1 MILHL
6 VVAAAMAV
14 ATTRAWPISPLGD
27 YLRGEIENQNVTCG
41 DDVKFWVHEDSI
53 KLTFLGSNNHLGIPA
68 SCSVNI
74 RIDVNDLGLE
84 KYGLRFK
91 GIYDFRDELN
101 SNDECSSS
109 SLTITDMDDEQD
121 ETGSKQSTCG
131 HGEVSYHTSQDSTNV
146 QFKTGPQGAT
156 GLGFSLLVE
165 PHYLCGGHITTST
178 RISSPD
184 YPDPYPIDIGCFWF
198 IQGEEI
204 TLRFLDFDLN
214 PKKCNDL
221 VEIQSL
227 QGESDV
233 FCGSNMNNKA
243 KTYNGPIYLKFRST
257 KRRVNL
263 NKGFNCKV
271 IIKSSKKSL
280 PNMLAKFYE
289 E

>member
-41 DDVKFWVHEDSI
+41 DDVKFWVHKDSI
-53 KLTFLGSNNHLGIPA
+53 KLNFLGSTSHLGIPP
-68 SCSVNI
+68 SCSVKI
-74 RIDVNDLGLE
+74 RIDVDDLSLE
-84 KYGLRFK
+84 KYGLRFT
-91 GIYDFRDELN
+91 GVFDFKDQLN
-101 SNDECSSS
+101 VNEECSSS

-121 ETGSKQSTCG
+121 ETGTKTVTCG
-131 HGEVSYHTSQDSTNV
+131 HGEVTYHTSQDSTNV
-146 QFKTGPQGAT
+146 QFVTGPQGAT

-165 PHYLCGGHITTST
+165 PHYLCGGRVTTST
-178 RISSPD
+178 TISSPD
-184 YPDPYPIDIGCFWF
+184 YPKPYPIDIGCFWF

-204 TLRFLDFDLN
+204 TLRFLDFDLY

-221 VEIQSL
+221 LEIQTL
-227 QGESDV
+227 QGERDV
-233 FCGSNMNNKA
+233 YCASKMMGKVMK
-243 KTYNGPIYLKFRST
+243 YNGPIYMKFRSS
-257 KRRVNL
+257 KRRANV

-271 IIKSSKKSL
+271 SIKSSKKSL
-280 PNMLAKFYE
+280 PNMLSKFYE